1 MEKKRITAIVLAAGS
16 GRRMNSETP
25 KQFMEIQGYPVVY
38 YSLKAFEDSP
48 VDSVVLVTG
57 KEDVEYC
64 KSEIVDYYGFTKVQ
78 AVVAGGKERFYSVY
92 EGLLAAGM
100 TDYVLVHDGARPFL
114 SQECIC
120 SSIEVVQKEEACVLS
135 VPVKDTI
142 KVADEEGYVDKTLE
156 RNQLWA
162 IQTPQSFSF
171 SLLKEAYHRLFA
183 IKDEEKWPAITDDAM
198 LVEYFLNQKVKLIH
212 GDYRNIKITTPED
225 FAIAE
230 LFLKQNETDF

>member
-1 MEKKRITAIVLAAGS
+1 MEKRRITAIVLAAGS

-25 KQFMEIQGYPVVY
+25 KQFMVIHGYPVVY

-64 KSEIVDYYGFTKVQ
+64 KNEIVDYYGFTKVQ

-120 SSIEVVQKEEACVLS
+120 SSIEMVQKEEACVLA

-156 RNQLWA
+156 RNQLWT

-183 IKDEEKWPAITDDAM
+183 IKDEAKWPAITDDAM

>member
-1 MEKKRITAIVLAAGS
+1 MENKRITAIVLAAGS
-16 GRRMNSETP
+16 GRRMNSEIP
-25 KQFMEIQGYPVVY
+25 KQFMEINGYPVVY

-57 KEDVEYC
+57 KEDVDYC
-64 KSEIVDYYGFTKVQ
+64 KRKIVDYYGLTKVQ

-114 SQECIC
+114 SQECIL
-120 SSIEVVQKEEACVLS
+120 SSIEMVQKEQACVLA

-142 KVADEEGYVDKTLE
+142 KVSDEEGYVDKTLE

-162 IQTPQSFSF
+162 VQTPQSFSA
-171 SLLKEAYHRLFA
+171 SLLKEAYDRLFA
-183 IKDEEKWPAITDDAM
+183 IKDEAKWPAITDDAM

-225 FAIAE
+225 LAIAE
-230 LFLKQNETDF
+230 LFLQQNKTDF